1 MEKKELLKSKV
12 QKLDELVAFFEKTE
26 DFDLDE
32 GLKKYEEALAL
43 VKSLQDEM
51 KSFELKIKEI
61 EAKYL
66 PTEE

>member
-43 VKSLQDEM
+43 VKSLQD
-51 KSFELKIKEI
+51 FEGTIL
-61 EAKYL
+61 
-66 PTEE
+66 T